1 MGYHSGLN
9 GEYNIPVEIS
19 EKKIHKFKKCCK
31 EELPESALKIET
43 YLKDDTIYFVLPSSY
58 KPVKICFAEGEPSAP
73 PRGNIYGGK
82 GNQKLNVDFRST
94 GYHQD
99 DNCVNISDSTNNA
112 IKTSLSPSAF
122 ETGYYYTDNSININ
136 DCIEGSGGSGAT
148 DAIYSMID
156 DGVYNPNLKY
166 QAGPSSIQYDTI
178 NENLDAYGDAIKN
191 LYKEINKAL
200 GTYRDYLE

>member
-58 KPVKICFAEGEPSAP
+58 KPVKICFDNDMDT
-73 PRGNIYGGK
+73 NIYGGK

-99 DNCVNISDSTNNA
+99 DYCVNISDNSNA
-112 IKTSLSPSAF
+112 YDSNGYTSIFDSLLDLSNQINAMGCSC
-122 ETGYYYTDNSININ
+122 NSV
-136 DCIEGSGGSGAT
+136 E
-148 DAIYSMID
+148 DACNLFNKL
-156 DGVYNPNLKY
+156 YNK
-166 QAGPSSIQYDTI
+166 QG
-178 NENLDAYGDAIKN
+178 
-191 LYKEINKAL
+191 
-200 GTYRDYLE
+200 